1 MLIDGFS
8 ISSVESSGTNTVR
21 LDTLKQKILKSLVRE
36 IYYKSLFWGNWKV
49 HFPVRNIRIKLYV
62 FFGVEKWQ

>member
-36 IYYKSLFWGNWKV
+36 IYYKSLF
-49 HFPVRNIRIKLYV
+49 
-62 FFGVEKWQ
+62 